1 MQDQNG
7 GLRPVARLEC
17 ISIQVDAGN
26 DSVILYH
33 PFADIAQA
41 GRTKNRIWQ
50 HDTHT
55 PARCE
60 KLSAALNE
68 QNFRRHGGLQARG
81 FLPNARFFVAIPNM
95 RKLKLLKD
103 VLVLDRYFAPKGWVG
118 DDYIEVANRTMV
130 TERIFIYTKGFGK
143 A

>member
-1 MQDQNG
+1 
-7 GLRPVARLEC
+7 
-17 ISIQVDAGN
+17 
-26 DSVILYH
+26 
-33 PFADIAQA
+33 
-41 GRTKNRIWQ
+41 
-50 HDTHT
+50 
-55 PARCE
+55 
-60 KLSAALNE
+60 
-68 QNFRRHGGLQARG
+68 
-81 FLPNARFFVAIPNM
+81 M